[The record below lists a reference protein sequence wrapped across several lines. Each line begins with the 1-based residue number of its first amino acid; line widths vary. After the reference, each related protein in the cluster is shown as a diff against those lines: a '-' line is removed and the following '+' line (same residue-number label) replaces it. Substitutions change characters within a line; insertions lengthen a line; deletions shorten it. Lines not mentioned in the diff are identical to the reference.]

1 MKKCPLYHAPCCQ
14 NECQFYD
21 ETKSCCSLVLSQQE
35 NYKNMK
41 KQNIVLKAV
50 AVALV
55 GVLAVGA
62 VANFV
67 KVQDEDKTPTV
78 ANGYVATSDYAVAL
92 VDNYFENIQKTQ
104 YSGTTVSEVT
114 VYAKTDGDLEIGTAK
129 IGVAGEAETQVYAV
143 EAGTNVITL
152 DEPLT
157 VGMDETIIIGG
168 GKTNVDLRTTSSTKS
183 SCGDIATLTD
193 GVLSTDFTVSEERLN
208 ISMDVSFIESGVNV
222 PISNTEVADCGD
234 ISSLGTVNFASAP
247 FGYRDLTLY
256 ENSTITKVG
265 VPVLSVSDYTSE
277 NLFTLYVVSYDEPL
291 TTFTQVLEYK
301 LKIPANTF
309 SSNTVNAWHYFDV
322 NITVGDNQTLAFG
335 STVDTVTWG
344 YGANRNDSQ
353 RIFYTKTL
361 GSSYTLANEANCLYF
376 DVYKDFELRY
386 TLTEYVEILSLANTK
401 AVLEG
406 KTLSVMGDSI
416 STFTGWSNNATGT
429 NSTIGSNRPYYTGT
443 NIISSV
449 NDTWWK
455 KTVDFLQM
463 RLLVNNSWSGSY
475 VSDNNKN
482 DKPACLDRAY
492 NLHDNT
498 GDNAGETPDIVSV
511 YMGTN
516 DFINNV
522 AIGSF
527 ESVSDIYDSASN
539 TYIGNTKEFASAYA
553 IMLHKI
559 KTLYPNAKVFC
570 FTILPNVRNTNYT
583 FLDEI
588 NQTIR
593 DLADYFDCELV
604 DLYNNS
610 GITVDNLSSLMGDG
624 LHPNA
629 VGMTLIAECFGRALL
644 EAYKN

>member
-1 MKKCPLYHAPCCQ
+1 MKKWQKIVFSVCMSAILCISATGCDTIKWLLSPQEQSSTEPL
-14 NECQFYD
+14 
-21 ETKSCCSLVLSQQE
+21 T
-35 NYKNMK
+35 
-41 KQNIVLKAV
+41 AV
-50 AVALV
+50 
-55 GVLAVGA
+55 
-62 VANFV
+62 
-67 KVQDEDKTPTV
+67 E
-78 ANGYVATSDYAVAL
+78 
-92 VDNYFENIQKTQ
+92 
-104 YSGTTVSEVT
+104 T
-114 VYAKTDGDLEIGTAK
+114 VYAKAQELGFKGTLEEFLELVKGADGKDGIDGADGKDGKDGLDGTDGKDGVDGIDGTDGKDGADGVGVLNAYLENGALVVELTNGKKINCGVIVEMATHTVSFDANGGEKIPSQEVKHGEKADKPTDPKKEGYIFDGWYIGEEKWSFIGYSVTEDITLTAK
-129 IGVAGEAETQVYAV
+129 WMKIEDVLAG
-143 EAGTNVITL
+143 
-152 DEPLT
+152 
-157 VGMDETIIIGG
+157 
-168 GKTNVDLRTTSSTKS
+168 KK
-183 SCGDIATLTD
+183 
-193 GVLSTDFTVSEERLN
+193 
-208 ISMDVSFIESGVNV
+208 IS
-222 PISNTEVADCGD
+222 
-234 ISSLGTVNFASAP
+234 
-247 FGYRDLTLY
+247 
-256 ENSTITKVG
+256 
-265 VPVLSVSDYTSE
+265 
-277 NLFTLYVVSYDEPL
+277 
-291 TTFTQVLEYK
+291 
-301 LKIPANTF
+301 
-309 SSNTVNAWHYFDV
+309 
-322 NITVGDNQTLAFG
+322 
-335 STVDTVTWG
+335 
-344 YGANRNDSQ
+344 
-353 RIFYTKTL
+353 
-361 GSSYTLANEANCLYF
+361 
-376 DVYKDFELRY
+376 
-386 TLTEYVEILSLANTK
+386 IL
-401 AVLEG
+401 
-406 KTLSVMGDSI
+406 GDSI
-416 STFTGWSNNATGT
+416 STFTGWSNNATET

-492 NLHDNT
+492 NLYDNT

-522 AIGSF
+522 TIGSF

-539 TYIGNTKEFASAYA
+539 SYIGNTKEFASAYA

-559 KTLYPNAKVFC
+559 KTSYPNAKVFC

-629 VGMTLIAECFGRALL
+629 VGMTLIAECFERALI